1 VKSRPIALVDSCVLH
16 SACCRDL
23 LIQLDIDGLLR
34 LRWSKQILLE
44 VEYSVLRR
52 RPDLSS
58 TQLRRTFALMN
69 QTCPYALT
77 ESDIDLIGNK
87 TLPDPNDNHIL
98 ASALQAHAQIIL
110 TFNLKDF
117 PSTILSTYGIKAA
130 HPDNWFVSLHHNRPS
145 ELKSCTEK
153 CRGRLRAPALSPKE
167 YKAELKRA
175 GLPHLSSLI

>member
-1 VKSRPIALVDSCVLH
+1 MKSRPIALVDSCVLH

-44 VEYSVLRR
+44 VEHSILRR
-52 RPDLSS
+52 RPDLSP

-69 QTCPYALT
+69 KACPYALT
-77 ESDIDLIGNK
+77 ESNTDLIGNN

-98 ASALQAHAQIIL
+98 ASAIQSDSKTIL

-117 PSTILSTYGIKAA
+117 PSTILRAYGIKAA
-130 HPDNWFVSLHHNRPS
+130 HPDDWLIALHQS
-145 ELKSCTEK
+145 KSIEVKSSTEK
-153 CRGRLRAPALSPKE
+153 CRARLLAPELSQKE

-175 GLPHLSSLI
+175 GLPRLSTRI